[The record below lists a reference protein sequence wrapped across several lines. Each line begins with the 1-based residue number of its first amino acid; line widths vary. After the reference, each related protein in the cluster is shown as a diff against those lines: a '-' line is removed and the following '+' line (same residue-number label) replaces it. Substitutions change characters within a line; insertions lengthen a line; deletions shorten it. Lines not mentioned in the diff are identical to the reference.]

1 MSGAAP
7 LLSRRFPARADQLA
21 DARSA
26 VREALAGCGLPEEPA
41 GDVVIAID
49 EACQNVIRHAYGD
62 HAEGDIVLELRIEAG
77 VLTATLRDFAPH
89 VSPDCMQ
96 PRDLDEVRPGG
107 LGTHFMFQVMDEVG
121 FVEPPPAGG
130 GNLLRMVKTIASL

>member
-1 MSGAAP
+1 MSTAA
-7 LLSRRFPARADQLA
+7 LILSRRFPARADQLA

-26 VREALAGCGLPEEPA
+26 VREALAGYGLPEEPA
-41 GDVVIAID
+41 GDVVMAID

-62 HAEGDIVLELRIEAG
+62 RAEGDIVLELGIEAG
-77 VLTATLRDFAPH
+77 VLTATLRDFAPP

-107 LGTHFMFQVMDEVG
+107 LGTHFMFEVMDEVG

-130 GNLLRMVKTIASL
+130 GNLLRMVKRIVRP

>member
-1 MSGAAP
+1 VPVSDGAP
-7 LLSRRFPARADQLA
+7 ILSRRFPARADQLA

-26 VREALAGCGLPEEPA
+26 VREALAAQGLAEATA
-41 GDVVIAID
+41 GDVVMAID
-49 EACQNVIRHAYGD
+49 EACQNVIRHAYGED
-62 HAEGDIVLELRIEAG
+62 AKGDIVLELRLAG
-77 VLTATLRDFAPH
+77 GLLTATLRDFAPR

-107 LGTHFMFQVMDEVG
+107 LGTHFMFEVMDEVG

-130 GNLLRMVKTIASL
+130 GNLLRMVKQLG